1 MTDLTNKTLA
11 VLIGLVLAVSL
22 VGTWAVLNRMN
33 VSIAGAF
40 TTTGTGNVTANVGE
54 TVSISMVTQAINFS
68 SVVSLST
75 YNSSD
80 TPGNCNT
87 SGGAEGIVP
96 VGQCYFTIKNDGTVT
111 VNITAK
117 NSTSPA
123 LWTSGAY
130 VASDY
135 QLYAEDNSTNGAVDL
150 TANES
155 SPINVTHAGSKI
167 LGSLPITNG
176 ANTVNV
182 RAKIY
187 VPAQESYGVK
197 TGTITFTASKA

>member
-1 MTDLTNKTLA
+1 MTDLSNKTLA
-11 VLIGLVLAVSL
+11 VLIGLVLVVSL
-22 VGTWAVLNRMN
+22 VGTWTVLNRMS
-33 VSIAGAF
+33 VSLAGAF
-40 TTTGTGNVTANVGE
+40 STEGQGTVSADVGE
-54 TVSISMVTQAINFS
+54 TVSIAMVAQAINFS
-68 SVVSLST
+68 NVYTGSP
-75 YNSSD
+75 YNSS
-80 TPGNCNT
+80 NCGT
-87 SGGAEGIVP
+87 DAVT
-96 VGQCYFTIKNDGTVT
+96 GQCYFTIKNDGTVT